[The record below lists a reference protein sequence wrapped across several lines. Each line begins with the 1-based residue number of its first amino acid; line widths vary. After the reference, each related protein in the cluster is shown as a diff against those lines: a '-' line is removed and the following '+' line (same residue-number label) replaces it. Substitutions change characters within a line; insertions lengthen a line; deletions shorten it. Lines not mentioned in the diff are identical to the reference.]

1 MNNVAMSYMHCS
13 GVNVSFLPQQN
24 LAKWLE
30 YFNRE
35 QFLIIES
42 SELYHYPEATLK
54 TALSFLKLTQI
65 APDVR
70 TALRD
75 GRNEGCTGYR
85 LSPVSAAILDQY

>member
-1 MNNVAMSYMHCS
+1 MHCS